1 MTPEERKARPI
12 ASGVL
17 AYFPDAIMEVANC
30 SYVGN
35 QQHNPGQPL
44 HWAREKST
52 DHDDALLRHE
62 TDRLAGT
69 VLDTDGVRHRTKV
82 VWRALAAL
90 QTEIEQERAV
100 ATDELEYALECVNG
114 PPTKQYLP
122 EAAKDMIERT
132 RPMDRDTR
140 SYRERNGDGEGV
152 MHGS

>member
-30 SYVGN
+30 SFVGN

-62 TDRLAGT
+62 TDRLAG
-69 VLDTDGVRHRTKV
+69 VVFDTDGVRHRTKV

-90 QTEIEQERAV
+90 QTELEQERKAIEDWKLKGTPYPMGQ
-100 ATDELEYALECVNG
+100 TD
-114 PPTKQYLP
+114 PTL
-122 EAAKDMIERT
+122 DRSLL
-132 RPMDRDTR
+132 RPMDRRLPGTG
-140 SYRERNGDGEGV
+140 NGL
-152 MHGS
+152 